1 MGIFSKKEKFY
12 SIEEMKQMLTN
23 PKYSG
28 YTAIAVEEG
37 NPYTKF
43 RLVKKD
49 IAAKQIGY
57 INQGRRAFSER
68 ISNGGQYKEIKPQ
81 VNYINQ
87 PYNEATSNDY
97 YR

>member
-1 MGIFSKKEKFY
+1 MGIFSKREKFY

-28 YTAIAVEEG
+28 YTAVAVEDG

-57 INQGRRAFSER
+57 INQNRREFHNR
-68 ISNGGQYKEIKPQ
+68 ISGDGRYVGIHAQHKETNP
-81 VNYINQ
+81 
-87 PYNEATSNDY
+87 PYPENFRPNDY
-97 YR
+97 R